1 MAEEV
6 QIAGGPGIAKV
17 RHPVGVAVLTL
28 VTLGIYGLYWW
39 YQVNREMVDLGKA
52 RNAEGLG
59 DNPTLSL
66 LAMFPGGLV
75 IIPPYFSLY
84 NAIQRMKRA
93 QEVTIG
99 EETVNGWIVLALIV
113 ASFFVGVTGII
124 VPGYMQ
130 AELNK
135 AWQTMP
141 GAAVE
146 AGAPAGQIEQ
156 PAGQIEQPAAQP
168 AEPERPGGP

>member
-59 DNPTLSL
+59 DNPTTSL

-75 IIPPYFSLY
+75 LVPPFFSLY
-84 NAIQRMKRA
+84 NGTQRMKRA
-93 QEVTIG
+93 QELTTG
-99 EETVNGWIVLALIV
+99 ATPSLNGWIIVILLVLGLSIV
-113 ASFFVGVTGII
+113 AY
-124 VPGYMQ
+124 GYMQ

-168 AEPERPGGP
+168 AEPERPGGA

>member
-6 QIAGGPGIAKV
+6 QIGGPDAGIAKI

-28 VTLGIYGLYWW
+28 ITLGIYGLYWW

-59 DNPTLSL
+59 DNPTTSL
-66 LAMFPGGLV
+66 LAFFPGGL
-75 IIPPYFSLY
+75 IIVPALMSLY
-84 NAIQRMKRA
+84 NGTQRMKRA
-93 QEVTIG
+93 QEITTG
-99 EETVNGWIVLALIV
+99 ATPTLNGWIIVILLILGL
-113 ASFFVGVTGII
+113 SIVGY
-124 VPGYMQ
+124 GYMQ

-135 AWQTMP
+135 AWRTLP

-146 AGAPAGQIEQ
+146 PGAAPS
-156 PAGQIEQPAAQP
+156 QIEQPAAEP
-168 AEPERPGGP
+168 AEPTEPERPSGA